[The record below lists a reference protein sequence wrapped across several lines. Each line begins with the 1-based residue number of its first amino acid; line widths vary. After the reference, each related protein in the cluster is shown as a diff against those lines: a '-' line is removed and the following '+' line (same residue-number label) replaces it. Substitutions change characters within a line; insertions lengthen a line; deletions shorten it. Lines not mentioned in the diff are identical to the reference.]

1 MVEDHTVRWV
11 VLCFHT
17 VHRLILIAVY
27 ENSICLKDFQP
38 DILNSFLRSFDL
50 CLRLIFLLLA
60 WWINGWLALQRCQ
73 HLCFNYSICW
83 GDTEDIWK
91 WHFSCFSDQI
101 TPRRNTA
108 SPKGKR
114 MQGVKQACVWYVT
127 ASSVPTAFYIRIDKL
142 MSNDVVFSRNFGL
155 KML

>member
-1 MVEDHTVRWV
+1 MVLWRLRYPKKLVEDHTVRWV

-50 CLRLIFLLLA
+50 CLRWIFLLLA

-83 GDTEDIWK
+83 GDTEGIWK
-91 WHFSCFSDQI
+91 WHFSCFSDQ
-101 TPRRNTA
+101 T
-108 SPKGKR
+108 
-114 MQGVKQACVWYVT
+114 
-127 ASSVPTAFYIRIDKL
+127 RINYSWKKHRFTEREKDAGCEPGMCL
-142 MSNDVVFSRNFGL
+142 MCDSILSANSL
-155 KML
+155 LY